1 MEVEDEEPMSDYDLL
16 RQRNIDQRKK
26 MMATEFGDIQ
36 LLKHQIITGQKKMP
50 KPKVV
55 ASDPPSTSTRSGIS
69 LLAYFSSFDSLTVRY
84 FVKFSRS
91 HLGREF
97 NYWHFN
103 SLDRLYKVDL
113 VT

>member
-69 LLAYFSSFDSLTVRY
+69 ALENNCLSLDDEHYFR
-84 FVKFSRS
+84 
-91 HLGREF
+91 G
-97 NYWHFN
+97 N
-103 SLDRLYKVDL
+103 SLLSVSYQKTRYLSKINSR
-113 VT
+113 